1 MHIIYTLVL
10 LQKLGGFGYGMST
23 PKSGT
28 SSESVKVINH
38 NYDDDYEC
46 DLRDK

>member
-1 MHIIYTLVL
+1 ML

-28 SSESVKVINH
+28 SSESVKVIN
-38 NYDDDYEC
+38 NYYEDN
-46 DLRDK
+46 DLIKR